1 MLARVVTMVNTVA
14 EECQLEKR
22 ETEQDNSALSH
33 DGARSGQAVPAPIK
47 GLPALGSPLSTL

>member
-1 MLARVVTMVNTVA
+1 MVNTVA
-14 EECQLEKR
+14 EECQLENR